1 MEEIKNASI
10 AINLNEGTITMTG
23 SEAFVEK
30 NMEKVFSFVEKT
42 RGVLSHV
49 EALTETASK
58 PMVDATKLSQETP
71 EIITPETARKDKY
84 KKLGIYS
91 VDAEDG
97 TISIHRKIPG
107 SNNAEN
113 LLKSQALIKK
123 SYRQKKS
130 IAKQR
135 RQSGSPGRL
144 K

>member
-71 EIITPETARKDKY
+71 EIITPKQQEKINIRNSGFIVLMQKTGRFQSIARS
-84 KKLGIYS
+84 LE
-91 VDAEDG
+91 A
-97 TISIHRKIPG
+97 TM
-107 SNNAEN
+107 
-113 LLKSQALIKK
+113 
-123 SYRQKKS
+123 QKK
-130 IAKQR
+130 
-135 RQSGSPGRL
+135 
-144 K
+144 

>member
-1 MEEIKNASI
+1 MEEIKNASV

-58 PMVDATKLSQETP
+58 PMVGATKLSQDTP

-91 VDAEDG
+91 VDA
-97 TISIHRKIPG
+97 
-107 SNNAEN
+107 
-113 LLKSQALIKK
+113 
-123 SYRQKKS
+123 
-130 IAKQR
+130 
-135 RQSGSPGRL
+135 
-144 K
+144 